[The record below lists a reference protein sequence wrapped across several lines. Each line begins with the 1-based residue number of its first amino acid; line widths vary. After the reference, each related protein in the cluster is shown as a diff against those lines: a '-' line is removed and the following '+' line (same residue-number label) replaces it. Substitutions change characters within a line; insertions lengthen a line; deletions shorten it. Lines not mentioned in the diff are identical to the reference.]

1 MARKRKAGDGTVR
14 QRKDGRWEGRIVIGY
29 DDNGYPNTK
38 NVLAKTKKGCLE
50 KLQKLKEECG
60 GLKPEKVRPEM
71 PFGVWLTYWYEN
83 HSKPKIRPT
92 TQETYESR
100 IRLHIIPE
108 IGSIPLNKLT
118 QNDLQQFY
126 GRLKKSG
133 RKRFTDKY
141 GEGLSDRMVR
151 MCHATC
157 RSALEK
163 AVQDGLIRVNP
174 AIGCKLPP
182 KKAREMQ
189 VLTREELQRFLI
201 QAKFEGYY
209 EVFLLDL
216 ATGLRRGELMA
227 LQWDDLNFKTGVLNV
242 NKQVYDVRGQL
253 QISAPKTK
261 NSIRK
266 IVLPPAV
273 VAVLREYKKT
283 VDSRWMFPS
292 PVKEDCPI
300 TPGVVR
306 RRLQLILEHAGCKH
320 VRFHDLRHTFATLA
334 LENGMDVKTLS
345 AMLGHVSAVTTLDI
359 YTHITGDMQRAAAAS
374 IDRSIGKAE
383 PREEVEPERK
393 GIVDFR
399 PYVGKKRKPGTGCV
413 SELNDHLFEGRYAP
427 IWPDGTQHSRNVYAH
442 TREECEE
449 KLKALITEMNEERK
463 NLKEQLADIAP
474 PEKLTKKQRKL
485 WDYMRLHPEVTEFS
499 TIAKRTGL
507 ARNTVKKHYGMVA
520 AVLGNR

>member
-29 DDNGYPNTK
+29 DDNGYPKTK
-38 NVLAKTKKGCLE
+38 NVLAKTKKECVE

-71 PFGVWLTYWYEN
+71 PFGDWLTYWYEN

-108 IGSIPLNKLT
+108 IGDIPLNKLT

-253 QISAPKTK
+253 QISTPKTK

-345 AMLGHVSAVTTLDI
+345 AMLGHVSAATTLDI
-359 YTHITGDMQRAAAAS
+359 YTHITDDMRLTAAAN
-374 IDRSIGKAE
+374 IDRSIGKME
-383 PREEVEPERK
+383 PQEEAEPERK
-393 GIVDFR
+393 DIVDFQ

-413 SELNDHLFEGRYAP
+413 SELNDHLFEGRFSP

-449 KLKALITEMNEERK
+449 KLKALIAEMNEERK
-463 NLKEQLADIAP
+463 NLKEQLAGIAP